1 MKLIGTLT
9 SPYVRKTRVV
19 LSEKKVDYDFV
30 LGIPNS
36 DDRIVAQHNP
46 LGKVPVL
53 VLDDDSTLYDSRVIT
68 EYLDTVTPNNR
79 LIPASGRERITVK
92 RWEALGDGL
101 VDATVALLIESR
113 RPAGELNAS
122 FIERQRGKISAA
134 MKAMSEDL
142 GDQSWCHGNAFSLAD
157 IAVGS
162 ALGYLS
168 FRNPEIDWR
177 GDHPNLSALFD
188 KLMQR
193 PSFSETAPKD

>member
-30 LGIPNS
+30 QGAPNAENN
-36 DDRIVAQHNP
+36 IVSQYNP
-46 LGKVPVL
+46 LGKIPVL
-53 VLDDDSTLYDSRVIT
+53 VLDDESTLFDSRVIT

-101 VDATVALLIESR
+101 VDATVAILHEAR
-113 RPAGELNAS
+113 RPAAEVNAAT
-122 FIERQRGKISAA
+122 IQRQRGKISAA
-134 MKAMSEDL
+134 LKAMSDDL
-142 GDQSWCHGNAFSLAD
+142 GGQAWCHGNAFSLAD
-157 IAVGS
+157 IAVGN
-162 ALGYLS
+162 ALGYLA

-177 GDHPNLSALFD
+177 SDHPNLAALFD

-193 PSFSETAPKD
+193 PSFIETAPHD

>member
-1 MKLIGTLT
+1 MKLIGTPT

-19 LSEKKVDYDFV
+19 LCEKKVDYEFV
-30 LGIPNS
+30 LGLPQA
-36 DDRIVAQHNP
+36 DDNIVAQYNP
-46 LGKVPVL
+46 LGKIPVL

-101 VDATVALLIESR
+101 IDATVAILHESR
-113 RPAGELNAS
+113 RPAGEINAAT
-122 FIERQRGKISAA
+122 IERQRGKISAA
-134 MKAMSEDL
+134 LKAMSEDL
-142 GDQSWCHGNAFSLAD
+142 GEQSWCHGNAFSLAD
-157 IAVGS
+157 IAVGG
-162 ALGYLS
+162 ALGYLT

-177 GDHPNLSALFD
+177 SEYPNLAQLFD

-193 PSFSETAPKD
+193 PSFIETAPNN

>member
-19 LSEKKVDYDFV
+19 LSEKKVEYDFV
-30 LGIPNS
+30 LNS
-36 DDRIVAQHNP
+36 PSTEDSIVSQYNP
-46 LGKVPVL
+46 LGKIPVL

-101 VDATVALLIESR
+101 VDAIVAILHESR
-113 RPAGELNAS
+113 RPPVEVNATL
-122 FIERQRGKISAA
+122 IARQHGKIAA
-134 MKAMSEDL
+134 ALKAMSVDL
-142 GDQSWCHGNAFSLAD
+142 GEQAWCHGNAFSLAD
-157 IAVGS
+157 IAIGS
-162 ALGYLS
+162 ALSYLS
-168 FRNPEIDWR
+168 FRNPEIHWQ
-177 GDHPNLSALFD
+177 GDHPNLAALVE

-193 PSFSETAPKD
+193 PSFIETAPRD

>member
-1 MKLIGTLT
+1 MKLIGTPT

-30 LGIPNS
+30 LGLPQAE
-36 DDRIVAQHNP
+36 DKIVSTYNP
-46 LGKVPVL
+46 LGKIPVL
-53 VLDDDSTLYDSRVIT
+53 VLDDDSALYDSRVIT
-68 EYLDTVTPNNR
+68 EYIDTVTPNNR

-101 VDATVALLIESR
+101 VDATVAILHESR
-113 RPAGELNAS
+113 RPDAEKHS
-122 FIERQRGKISAA
+122 IERQRGKIAA
-134 MKAMSEDL
+134 ALKVMSEDL
-142 GDQSWCHGNAFSLAD
+142 GEQSWCHGNAFSLAD

-177 GDHPNLSALFD
+177 SEYPNLAHLFD

-193 PSFSETAPKD
+193 PSFTETAPKD